1 MQEFTRFAFNM
12 AYYFTP
18 IHNDF
23 QVFTCSTRIIVS
35 QLYICFP
42 ISLAAIKNYRKEYIK
57 QYIAYSYL

>member
-1 MQEFTRFAFNM
+1 MFESTQEFTRFVSNM

-23 QVFTCSTRIIVS
+23 QLFTHGTQITVS

-42 ISLAAIKNYRKEYIK
+42 ISLAAINN
-57 QYIAYSYL
+57 